1 MSGVIVEVSARAFA
15 IPFECPCCGAA
26 PDSELTIAPPAGAN
40 QGAERP
46 ARGLEFP
53 YCRSCIAHVTAW
65 TAAGTTASGVAFLG
79 IVAGVIAGAFIGIAI
94 GAVVAGASIPLAMAI
109 AARRRARAQAAC
121 GPACA
126 SPGTAVRYLG
136 TSGGVRA
143 FSFES
148 PTYTA
153 RFAEQNAAV
162 LTGVGADLRRLVEG
176 HRVARLVV
184 PTPAAPVTV
193 VSAPLTVDEWIGR
206 LEAAPGRVARRSILP
221 RALEATPEPDQR
233 ARLIAAASRLE
244 IAPVLAQIDERS
256 SAAVQRRQLEA
267 AISDAS
273 ADNLIDE
280 LRDHVVHEL
289 EARLR
294 ALTRTP

>member
-26 PDSELTIAPPAGAN
+26 PDSELTIAPPRTGTN
-40 QGAERP
+40 RDGDDP

-53 YCRSCIAHVTAW
+53 YCRRCAAHATAW
-65 TAAGTTASGVAFLG
+65 SAASTAASGVALLG
-79 IVAGVIAGAFIGIAI
+79 IAA
-94 GAVVAGASIPLAMAI
+94 GAVVAVAARVAIGVAVVGCSIPIALAVG
-109 AARRRARAQAAC
+109 ARRRARAKAAL

-126 SPGTAVRYLG
+126 SPGTAVTYLG
-136 TSGGVRA
+136 ASGGVRA

-153 RFAEQNAAV
+153 RFAEQNAAA
-162 LTGVGADLRRLVEG
+162 LTKVSAELRALIEG
-176 HRVARLVV
+176 HRIARLVV

-193 VSAPLTVDEWIGR
+193 VSAPPSAAEWIAR
-206 LEAAPGRVARRSILP
+206 LEAQTGRVARRNTFA
-221 RALEATPEPDQR
+221 RALEVAHEPDDR
-233 ARLIAAASRLE
+233 NRLIAAASRLE
-244 IAPVLAQIDERS
+244 LAPVLAQLDDRS
-256 SAAVQRRQLEA
+256 STAARRRQLEV
-267 AISDAS
+267 AIAHAR

-280 LRDHVVHEL
+280 LRDAVLREL

-294 ALTRTP
+294 ALG